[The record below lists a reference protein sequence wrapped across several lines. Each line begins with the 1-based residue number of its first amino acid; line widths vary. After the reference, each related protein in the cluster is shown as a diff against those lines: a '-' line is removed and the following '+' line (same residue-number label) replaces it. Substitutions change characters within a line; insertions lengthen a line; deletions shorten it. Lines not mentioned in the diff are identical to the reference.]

1 MISKVILIGNYL
13 PDKQESMIRFA
24 HLLNTGFSN
33 NGVQSEIWWPN
44 IFVGAKVVSTN
55 SGLGKWLGYLDK
67 YVIFPMILKRRI
79 KNQNLNNASVRFHI
93 CDHSNAPYLKYLP
106 IKHTSIT
113 CHDVIAIRGGFGF
126 KDSFVKVSFTGKLL
140 QKWIL
145 DRLKTATSIAFV
157 SINTFSQFKELIPAD
172 TIPKNWKVIHNSF
185 NNDFKRMDVRQA
197 KIICN
202 RVGINVDT
210 PFLLHVGSAL
220 LRKNRQLLLEMAKI
234 LDSSRTINI
243 CFAGEALDSELIAKA
258 NELNLRDNVISIIK
272 PDHET
277 LVALYNCCAAFVFP
291 SLSEGFGWPLIEA
304 QACGAPVIASNYDPM
319 PEVSGGAALH
329 YDPTKPQDFARGY
342 EDLQKEDFR
351 KVLIQKGLENS
362 LRFESK
368 NMIMA
373 YLKLINFN

>member
-33 NGVQSEIWWPN
+33 GVQSEIWWPN
-44 IFVGAKVVSTN
+44 IFVGAKVGSAN

-106 IKHTSIT
+106 LKYTSIT

-126 KDSFVKVSFTGKLL
+126 NDSFVKVSFTGKLL

-145 DRLKTATSIAFV
+145 NRLKTATSIAFV
-157 SINTFSQFKELIPAD
+157 SKNTFSQFKELIPAD

-185 NNDFKRMDVRQA
+185 NNDFKRMDVMQA
-197 KIICN
+197 KIICK

-234 LDSSRTINI
+234 LDSRRTINI
-243 CFAGEALDSELIAKA
+243 CFAGEVLDSELIAKA
-258 NELNLRDNVISIIK
+258 DELNLRDNVISVVK

-368 NMIMA
+368 HMIMA
-373 YLKLINFN
+373 YLELINFN